1 MTVLSVLTLMDGIKN
16 RDLREDSTVLIYLYF
31 TSIIINLFD
40 FLGSDVDAPK
50 KVMNK
55 NVESEERK

>member
-1 MTVLSVLTLMDGIKN
+1 MDGIKN